1 MSEYVITICQNCGLL
16 KIESIS
22 EYFGHCDL
30 CGHAVISTGVDP
42 DELCTLSDA
51 DRETWKK
58 EIRQKFAPDYKQQM
72 KQAQSSISERT
83 SSLQKYSPKN
93 VFKMFFLSL
102 LYALFHRLSEDSF
115 ITLNTSHH
123 SYSHNCRTERS
134 TNTSSSIK
142 SFSGGSTHQYNNTSK
157 FSSGGGLRGGG
168 AGRRK

>member
-58 EIRQKFAPDYKQQM
+58 EIRQKFALDYKQQM
-72 KQAQSSISERT
+72 KQAQSFISERT

-93 VFKMFFLSL
+93 VFKVLFLSF
-102 LYALFHRLSEDSF
+102 LYALFDRLSNLDIEDSF
-115 ITLNTSHH
+115 ITLDTSHH
-123 SYSHNCRTERS
+123 SHSNNNRTARN

-142 SFSGGSTHQYNNTSK
+142 
-157 FSSGGGLRGGG
+157 FSSGGGSRGGG